1 MAQVPGLNKNSSAYA
16 ESRKAT
22 GNDSVSRLINFFN
35 ANVGNTEKLA
45 SQLQNVVSGQE
56 QKAAQDIGRFEQG
69 IGGFNEAASGVKGL
83 SNLSNLLQ
91 SKQGLQGLVG
101 SATNALNPQS
111 SKIDTELLLRDPNAL
126 SNLKQKPSESFNKML
141 DKLNLGLDKAGYQA
155 LNKDTFKLKNISP
168 MSKYYEQQSP
178 EDAQEYEY
186 IEEYEGE
193 DAGTPKGSIVDQAMF
208 KAYNLGDKAVKKA
221 SQLVKKPSEAI
232 NLTEKAAQ
240 APVNLAQDLTKNI
253 PIPGF
258 KAPDIGKL
266 TNVLS
271 DAYSTIKLPDRTDV
285 IRFENAD
292 DIFKQAGLQDLG
304 TANVNEYMNKW
315 YDQQLQDYSSQLS
328 KLGLPTDKINE
339 TIQKY
344 GQDIIKQVPVIG
356 GMLSSSNLAKV
367 GMNPV
372 AAAGSVATSIGNV
385 IKKLCFAPYTIV
397 KMADGSTKYIDDI
410 QIGDI
415 MFEGGE
421 VYSIQKHSKYC
432 DNIYNYCDTIVT
444 GSHAVHENGK
454 WTRVENSE
462 KGIKLNLK
470 LDYVV
475 SISNTNHL
483 IICNNTVFSDYDE
496 VKYSDDLSLD
506 QCLNILNNKV

>member
-56 QKAAQDIGRFEQG
+56 QKASQDIGRFEQG

-126 SNLKQKPSESFNKML
+126 SSLKQKPSESFNKML

-168 MSKYYEQQSP
+168 MSKYYDQSP
-178 EDAQEYEY
+178 KEDQYEY

-208 KAYNLGDKAVKKA
+208 KAYNLGDKAVNKV
-221 SQLVKKPSEAI
+221 SQLIKKPSEAI
-232 NLTEKAAQ
+232 NLTEKVAQ
-240 APVNLAQDLTKNI
+240 APVNLA
-253 PIPGF
+253 
-258 KAPDIGKL
+258 
-266 TNVLS
+266 
-271 DAYSTIKLPDRTDV
+271 
-285 IRFENAD
+285 
-292 DIFKQAGLQDLG
+292 
-304 TANVNEYMNKW
+304 
-315 YDQQLQDYSSQLS
+315 
-328 KLGLPTDKINE
+328 
-339 TIQKY
+339 
-344 GQDIIKQVPVIG
+344 QDIIKQVPVIG
-356 GMLSSSNLAKV
+356 GTLSSSNLAKV

-372 AAAGSVATSIGNV
+372 AAAGSVASSIGNA

-421 VYSIQKHSKYC
+421 VYTIQKHGKYC

-444 GSHAVHENGK
+444 GSHAVYENGK
-454 WTRVENSE
+454 WTRVENSQ
-462 KGIKLNLK
+462 KGVKVNLN

-475 SISNTNHL
+475 SLSNTNHI

-496 VKYSDDLSLD
+496 VEYSDSLSLN